1 MPAGQ
6 AFVKLDAQGSAG
18 IVTRVKLE
26 QAYPKIAFHWRS
38 RNWWARLTRVPPEC
52 EHLERGGDWI
62 ATYAP
67 DTLYLRGKASLR
79 RRPARPEVSLCR
91 ACLLRELET
100 ELSNYKGRVVAFEP
114 DAATFTQYFFVGA
127 DEFEAAGLL
136 PDVASAI
143 GRRLLLPVGDCDVC
157 EAPGHWLWFSRQEV
171 ESLDE
176 APRIAMARGE
186 SLCPRHGAQKLCATL
201 TAMNEANLFYMNS
214 PYGEAGAYLWI

>member
-1 MPAGQ
+1 VRDEPIEGHLLTFQ
-6 AFVKLDAQGSAG
+6 
-18 IVTRVKLE
+18 IVARVKLE
-26 QAYPKIAFHWRS
+26 QAYPKIAFRWRS

-52 EHLERGGDWI
+52 EHLEHGAEWM

-91 ACLLRELET
+91 ACLLSELET
-100 ELSNYKGRVVAFEP
+100 ELSGYRGRVVAFEP
-114 DAATFTQYFFVGA
+114 DGQAFTQYFLVDV
-127 DEFEAAGLL
+127 DEFGPAGLL

-143 GRRLLLPVGDCDVC
+143 ARRLDLPAGDCDAC
-157 EAPGHWLWFSRQEV
+157 DAPASWLWFSREQV

-176 APRIAMARGE
+176 VPRIAMARGE
-186 SLCPRHGAQKLCATL
+186 PLCARHGAQKLCAAL
-201 TAMNEANLFYMNS
+201 TTVSEANLFYMNS

>member
-1 MPAGQ
+1 MA
-6 AFVKLDAQGSAG
+6 
-18 IVTRVKLE
+18 RVKLE
-26 QAYPKIAFHWRS
+26 QAYPKIAFRWRS

-52 EHLERGGDWI
+52 EHLDGGGDWI

-91 ACLLRELET
+91 ACLLSELET
-100 ELSNYKGRVVAFEP
+100 DLSSHHGRVVAFEP
-114 DAATFTQYFFVGA
+114 DAQSFTQYFFVGV

-136 PDVASAI
+136 PDVGAVI
-143 GRRLLLPVGDCDVC
+143 GRRLILPAGDCAVC
-157 EAPGHWLWFSRQEV
+157 EAPATWLWLSREEV

-176 APRIAMARGE
+176 VPRIATARGQE
-186 SLCPRHGAQKLCATL
+186 LCARHGAQKLCAAL
-201 TAMNEANLFYMNS
+201 INVSEANLFYMNS